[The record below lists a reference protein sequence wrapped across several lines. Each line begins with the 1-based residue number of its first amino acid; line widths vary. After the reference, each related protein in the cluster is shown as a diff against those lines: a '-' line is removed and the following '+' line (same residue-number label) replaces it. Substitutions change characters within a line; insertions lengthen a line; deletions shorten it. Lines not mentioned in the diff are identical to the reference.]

1 MPRGGLNL
9 ANMPRQR
16 FAVIGIGR
24 YGAEI
29 ARRLASK
36 GSEVYAF
43 DSDADRIELFKD
55 DVAMAVSLDTT
66 DKKALQAQRINEMD
80 AAIVAIGENFEST
93 ILTVMNLMDLGVK
106 RVIVRASGDNQKRI
120 LKALGIEEI
129 LAPEEEFASLVAE
142 QLINPNITA
151 FLQLPDNYEVAEV
164 KAPRGILNR
173 SVEDLDLVERYNLTL
188 ITIKRCYEEEI
199 DGEVTRT
206 EHILGVP
213 KPETVVYD
221 TDTLVVF
228 GTLGNVKRLIEVN
241 E

>member
-1 MPRGGLNL
+1 
-9 ANMPRQR
+9 MPRQR
-16 FAVIGIGR
+16 FAVIGMGR

-29 ARRLASK
+29 ARRLSSK

-43 DSDADRIELFKD
+43 DSNPERIELFKE

-66 DKKALQAQRINEMD
+66 DKKALQSQRIMEMD
-80 AAIVAIGENFEST
+80 AVIVAIGENFEST
-93 ILTVMNLMDLGVK
+93 VLSVMNLIDLGIK
-106 RVIVRASGDNQKRI
+106 RIIVRANGDNQKRI
-120 LKALGIEEI
+120 LKALGIQEI
-129 LAPEEEFASLVAE
+129 LMPEEEFATLVAE

-164 KAPRGILNR
+164 KAPAGIVNR
-173 SVEDLDLVERYNLTL
+173 TVEDLDLITKYNLTL
-188 ITIKRCYEEEI
+188 ITIKRCYEEDV
-199 DGEVTRT
+199 DGEPART

-228 GTLGNVKRLIEVN
+228 GTLGNVKRFIEIN